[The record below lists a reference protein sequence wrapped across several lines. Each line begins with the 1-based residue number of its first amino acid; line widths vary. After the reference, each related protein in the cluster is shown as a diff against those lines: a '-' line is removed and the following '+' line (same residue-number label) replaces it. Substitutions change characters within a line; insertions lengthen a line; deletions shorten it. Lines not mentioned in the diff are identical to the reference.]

1 MERLGLVV
9 VSPRRPSVGR
19 RPRSCSWL
27 GPWRS
32 FEAVELAT
40 LETGGL
46 VQQPAGL
53 GAHWEHPAGRSRGT
67 PLRYAGAI
75 SHGGVTRNGLC
86 QTRRRSVGTK
96 YKDTSLVADC
106 STASRSCSTLSPMW
120 TAEAF
125 ACPRSR
131 CVYRAVVSTC
141 VWPTSFSIS
150 SAEPLGVVGGV
161 DPENEPGHLVLAQ
174 SLVIGVEEANVGFV
188 MPGVVLGDAVRPGGL
203 RR

>member
-53 GAHWEHPAGRSRGT
+53 GAHWKHSAGRSRGT
-67 PLRYAGAI
+67 PLRHAGAI

-96 YKDTSLVADC
+96 YKDTSLVTDAQITQRQLD
-106 STASRSCSTLSPMW
+106 
-120 TAEAF
+120 AF
-125 ACPRSR
+125 RRFLKLLPHGQDLAL
-131 CVYRAVVSTC
+131 V
-141 VWPTSFSIS
+141 ILKGHLLI
-150 SAEPLGVVGGV
+150 EEQIKLII
-161 DPENEPGHLVLAQ
+161 NEPCISGYELLSKVVYGL
-174 SLVIGVEEANVGFV
+174 I
-188 MPGVVLGDAVRPGGL
+188 MRRRDPGVLHL
-203 RR
+203 RI

>member
-96 YKDTSLVADC
+96 YKDTSLVTDAQITQRQLDAFRRLG
-106 STASRSCSTLSPMW
+106 SHAAPVSLSIVGARAGGRGASFLCARRAARAAVPDR
-120 TAEAF
+120 AA
-125 ACPRSR
+125 PRSDQR
-131 CVYRAVVSTC
+131 LER
-141 VWPTSFSIS
+141 PHL
-150 SAEPLGVVGGV
+150 AEL
-161 DPENEPGHLVLAQ
+161 
-174 SLVIGVEEANVGFV
+174 
-188 MPGVVLGDAVRPGGL
+188 RPHDRRL
-203 RR
+203 R